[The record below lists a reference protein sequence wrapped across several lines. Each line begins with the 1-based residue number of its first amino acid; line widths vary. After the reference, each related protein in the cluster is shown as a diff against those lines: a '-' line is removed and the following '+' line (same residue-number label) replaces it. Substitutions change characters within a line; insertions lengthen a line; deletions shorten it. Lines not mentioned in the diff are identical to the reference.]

1 MSKKKDGKLS
11 TEELLR
17 EVMRGRN
24 VSVPFREN
32 TDIRRELGDAIR
44 ATGMSLNA
52 FATESGISPA
62 QLSEYLNGHKNMSR
76 DRLLCVMITL
86 RFSLKQVQDYLVR
99 LQSEQMYLKN
109 VRDYEIILGI
119 RDGRT
124 LDEINM
130 KLEEKGFATLC

>member
-1 MSKKKDGKLS
+1 MSKKKDGKLA